1 MKKILLGFSLLV
13 ALGLGVFF
21 FQDRADEKSPPANG
35 NDVRALP
42 GEGIQVRDVVSESAP
57 MEGKREVAAQP
68 SRGPKSNP
76 GLDEF
81 LAKSEARW
89 SVKRTK
95 GGAVARLSE
104 GSFPLGTRAAVVG
117 AERFL
122 KEYSKGLFGVEAN
135 QLTLDKNL
143 QEDHGSQLVYEQQ
156 IDGVPVFGSR
166 LSLFVDR
173 EGNLVHAISDLY
185 SGSIPQRSQIMN
197 SKDSASLVRAALVE
211 WIENEYGMIDPQ
223 SYPVSEVESV
233 GVLGYRLQRGKIT
246 YVYRYEL
253 VLQGDHHGNFEAMV
267 DANNRQLVLF
277 RDLNRK

>member
-1 MKKILLGFSLLV
+1 MKKIILGFSLLITLC
-13 ALGLGVFF
+13 LGIFF
-21 FQDRADEKSPPANG
+21 FQDWADKKSLLVIG
-35 NDVRALP
+35 KDVRTLPNDEIQGKDAL
-42 GEGIQVRDVVSESAP
+42 SESAP

-68 SRGPKSNP
+68 SRSPKSNP
-76 GLDEF
+76 GLEEF

-95 GGAVARLSE
+95 EGVVHRLSE

-122 KEYSKGLFGVEAN
+122 KEYSRGLFGVEAN
-135 QLTLDKNL
+135 QLTLGKNL

-156 IDGVPVFGSR
+156 LDGVPVFGSR

-185 SGSIPQRSQIMN
+185 SGAIPQRNQIMS
-197 SKDSASLVRAALVE
+197 SKDSASMVRAALVE

-223 SYPVSEVESV
+223 SYPISEVESV

>member
-1 MKKILLGFSLLV
+1 MKRFLFVLSLIATLGAVIFFARGKLSEESSKV
-13 ALGLGVFF
+13 TENGGHSFPDAKFPIEDRGV
-21 FQDRADEKSPPANG
+21 QA
-35 NDVRALP
+35 
-42 GEGIQVRDVVSESAP
+42 VSR
-57 MEGKREVAAQP
+57 EGKRDVAAQP
-68 SRGPKSNP
+68 SRGPKSSP
-76 GLDEF
+76 GLEEF
-81 LAKSEARW
+81 FAKSEARW

-95 GGAVARLSE
+95 EGAVSRLSE
-104 GSFPLGTRAAVVG
+104 GSYPLGTRAAVVG

-122 KEYSKGLFGVEAN
+122 KEYSKGLFGIEAN
-135 QLTLDKNL
+135 QLRLEKNL

-156 IDGVPVFGSR
+156 LDGVPVFGSR

-185 SGSIPQRSQIMN
+185 SGSLPSRNQMMS
-197 SKDSASLVRAALVE
+197 SKDAASLVRAALVD

-233 GVLGYRLQRGKIT
+233 GVLGFRLQRGKIT

>member
-1 MKKILLGFSLLV
+1 MKKIILTSTALLTIGAIVIYFKSQRAPESNIVSALSPSSNTEGTNGKSQAIQNTESLDRTV
-13 ALGLGVFF
+13 A
-21 FQDRADEKSPPANG
+21 N
-35 NDVRALP
+35 
-42 GEGIQVRDVVSESAP
+42 
-57 MEGKREVAAQP
+57 QP

-81 LAKSEARW
+81 LRKSEARW

-95 GGAVARLSE
+95 EGSVSRMSE
-104 GSFPLGTRAAVVG
+104 GSFSLGTRAAVVG
-117 AERFL
+117 VERFL
-122 KEYSKGLFGVEAN
+122 KEYSKGLFGVDAS
-135 QLTLDKNL
+135 QLRLDKNL

-156 IDGVPVFGSR
+156 IDGLPVFGSR

-173 EGNLVHAISDLY
+173 EGNLVHVISDLY
-185 SGSIPQRSQIMN
+185 SGATPSRGQILS
-197 SKDSASLVRAALVE
+197 SKESAALVRAALVE
-211 WIENEYGMIDPQ
+211 WLENEYGMIDPQ

-267 DANNRQLVLF
+267 DANHRQLVLF